1 MSSARHTIGPPQIF
15 PYDKWGPLVRHLARQ
30 YRSAS
35 PFPHIH
41 LAPFLEPEVANTVA
55 EDFPENHSAEW
66 IRYQHG
72 NENKMG
78 LNRRS
83 LFPSSIQEVVDEL
96 NSPSFVAWLS
106 ELTGIPNLIAD
117 PALDGGGLHQ
127 VQRNGFLNVH
137 TDFSVHHYRHD
148 WQRRVNL
155 ILYLTPNWREE
166 WGGALEFWDAGMR
179 RRAAHYFP
187 YLNHAVIFNTDSA
200 SFHGFP
206 EPICCPN
213 HLSRRSLALY
223 YYTSNLQIRPVVRST
238 TYRPRPADGWL
249 KSLLIYFDTYAVNLY
264 SKAKRRFGFSDRT
277 ASKLLEIASALK
289 PRPPRN
295 RS

>member
-1 MSSARHTIGPPQIF
+1 MSSARQTPALAPVF

-41 LAPFLEPEVANTVA
+41 LAPFLESTVANTVA

-66 IRYQHG
+66 IRYKHG

-83 LFPSSIQEVVDEL
+83 LFPNSIRAVVDEL
-96 NSPSFVAWLS
+96 NSPPFVAWLS

-127 VQRNGFLNVH
+127 VQRGGFLNVH

-155 ILYLTPNWREE
+155 IVYLTPNWREE
-166 WGGALEFWDAGMR
+166 WGGALEFWDASMKQR
-179 RRAAHYFP
+179 SAQYFP
-187 YLNHAVIFNTDSA
+187 GFNHAVIFNTDSA

-206 EPICCPN
+206 DPIRCPD
-213 HLSRRSLALY
+213 HFSRRSLALY
-223 YYTSNLQIRPVVRST
+223 YYTSNLQLRPVVRST
-238 TYRPRPADGWL
+238 TYRPRPGDGWL
-249 KSLLIYFDTYAVNLY
+249 KSLLIRFDTYAVNLY

-277 ASKLLEIASALK
+277 ASKLLEFASTLK
-289 PRPPRN
+289 ARPPRN

>member
-1 MSSARHTIGPPQIF
+1 MSSARHTVGPAPIF

-41 LAPFLEPEVANTVA
+41 VAPFLEPEVANEVA

-66 IRYQHG
+66 IRYKHG

-78 LNRRS
+78 LNRRA
-83 LFPSSIQEVVDEL
+83 LFPSSIRDVVDEL
-96 NSPSFVAWLS
+96 NSPPFVAWLS

-127 VQRNGFLNVH
+127 VASGGFLNVH
-137 TDFSVHHYRHD
+137 TDFSVHHYRPH

-155 ILYLTPNWREE
+155 IVYLTPNWREE

-179 RRAAHYFP
+179 QRAAHYYPNF
-187 YLNHAVIFNTDSA
+187 NHAVIFNTDGA

-206 EPICCPN
+206 EPIRCPDD
-213 HLSRRSLALY
+213 LSRRSLALY
-223 YYTSNLQIRPVVRST
+223 YYTANHQLRPVVRST
-238 TYRPRPADGWL
+238 TYRPRPVDGWL
-249 KSLLIYFDTYAVNLY
+249 KSFLIRLDTYAVNLY

-277 ASKLLEIASALK
+277 ASKLLEFASALK
-289 PRPPRN
+289 RRTPRN
-295 RS
+295 RF